1 MAVPSSRLLVWT
13 VMIPLFRYV
22 TRQVARPGSWVP
34 RVPHWLVP
42 LGMYAVVAALVWA
55 EFGDRLL

>member
-1 MAVPSSRLLVWT
+1 MSHA
-13 VMIPLFRYV
+13 
-22 TRQVARPGSWVP
+22 ARDRSALPGSRVR

-55 EFGDRLL
+55 ESGDRLL